1 MEITRY
7 AKMGELLAEYSV
19 SKGILFERFHIGG
32 CSSCAFSPND
42 SLGDVLSRQ
51 GIADIDGAVKDA
63 AAVIVMAQ
71 KEHDS
76 GFISPIE
83 LKEKFSSGQVKLIDV
98 RREDEH
104 RLINIDGDVLA
115 TQELVSEM
123 QNWPKD
129 TPIVLYCHLGDKSPD
144 ALRYLTMEH
153 GFTNVK
159 ALRGGIDAWAKE
171 VDPYTPI
178 Y

>member
-1 MEITRY
+1 MVITH
-7 AKMGELLAEYSV
+7 ATKMGDLLENFPVAKE
-19 SKGILFERFHIGG
+19 ILFERFHIGG

-42 SLGDVLSRQ
+42 TLGDVVGRK
-51 GIADIDGAVKDA
+51 GISDIDRAVTDA
-63 AAVIVMAQ
+63 AVAIMRAQ

-76 GFISPIE
+76 GFVSPIE
-83 LKEKFSSGQVKLIDV
+83 LRTALESGAVKLIDV

-115 TQELVSEM
+115 TQDLVHEM
-123 QNWPKD
+123 QQWPKN
-129 TPIVLYCHLGDKSPD
+129 TAIVLYCHRGDKSPD
-144 ALRYLTMEH
+144 ALRYLTLEH

-171 VDPYTPI
+171 VDPFTPI